1 MINIE
6 KIEIDVANQGHIT
19 NCYLVYDENK
29 EAILIDPADNPSLII
44 SKIVN
49 LNLKINYIVITHAH
63 GDHIGALE
71 ELVNYT
77 KAKVIINKND
87 YNMLIGEE
95 ENYCDILFVKQ
106 PNLNNEDILAI
117 DNNYILKVG
126 NLDFEI
132 INTKGHS
139 SGSVC
144 IYEKNSNVLF
154 TGDTLFADCY
164 GRCDLNSGSFRDMV
178 ETLRCLF
185 SRFIDII
192 IYPGHGKSVKIE
204 VAKKYV
210 KKLMALKGVHV

>member
-71 ELVNYT
+71 ELVDYT
-77 KAKVIINKND
+77 KAKIIVDKND
-87 YNMLIGEE
+87 YDMLIGKE
-95 ENYCDILFVKQ
+95 ENYCDMLFVKQ
-106 PNLNNEDILAI
+106 PNLNNEDILSI
-117 DNNYILKVG
+117 HDNYIFKVG

-139 SGSVC
+139 TGSVC
-144 IYEKNSNVLF
+144 IYEKNSRVLF

-164 GRCDLNSGSFRDMV
+164 GRCDLYSGNFRDMV
-178 ETLRCLF
+178 ESLKYLF
-185 SRFIDII
+185 SRFADII
-192 IYPGHGKSVKIE
+192 IYPGHGKNVKIE

-210 KKLMALKGVHV
+210 KKLMALKGVHI